1 MKSSIRIILFL
12 LFVFV
17 GNIYAQNK
25 DYDDNT
31 RILMLALDMQRHN
44 YTKKSLYSFEYLFE
58 KDKKYLYFAYI
69 LKLNI
74 RLKNFYYVIELC
86 DKYRDIFQKNEETI
100 FQFKMKALVN
110 TGKLDRALDIQKYL
124 VKHYRSQFNLF
135 ELSKVYYLL
144 ENYKQSQVFAKQS
157 LQIKPNTKIAI
168 FYTNMLFN
176 KMAQKDQAIKYMN
189 NYIKNNKPEMLLYL
203 ELVKLYIKTEDKQN
217 IAKNLKKMYLSIKL
231 NHNNNK
237 MIDSFSIQL
246 IKFLDKNQ
254 KVDLRHFFEINE
266 IRGDMLL
273 SLYYSE
279 KDLIKAS
286 ALTKELYEE
295 TKEIKY
301 FAQNTMLQYEIAK
314 DKSKVLDEVISEFNY
329 IIKKNKNSSYL
340 NFLGY
345 ILIDHNIDITRGTN
359 LVSNALIKKPK
370 NIAYLDSLAWG
381 YYKQKQCDKAKQ
393 TMDKIYKL
401 KKITD
406 KTIIQHN
413 DKIRRCK

>member
-1 MKSSIRIILFL
+1 
-12 LFVFV
+12 
-17 GNIYAQNK
+17 
-25 DYDDNT
+25 
-31 RILMLALDMQRHN
+31 
-44 YTKKSLYSFEYLFE
+44 
-58 KDKKYLYFAYI
+58 
-69 LKLNI
+69 
-74 RLKNFYYVIELC
+74 
-86 DKYRDIFQKNEETI
+86 
-100 FQFKMKALVN
+100 
-110 TGKLDRALDIQKYL
+110 
-124 VKHYRSQFNLF
+124 
-135 ELSKVYYLL
+135 
-144 ENYKQSQVFAKQS
+144 
-157 LQIKPNTKIAI
+157 
-168 FYTNMLFN
+168 
-176 KMAQKDQAIKYMN
+176 MN
-189 NYIKNNKPEMLLYL
+189 NYIKNNKPDMLLYL

-345 ILIDHNIDITRGTN
+345 ILIDHNIDIIRGTN